1 MLGRN
6 KPIGSVELGSPSRKS
21 IAAEV
26 LGIVLWAILNQDS
39 RTSGRRSTESSS
51 EGKSA
56 DKFFV
61 KSLLEASFRD

>member
-6 KPIGSVELGSPSRKS
+6 KPIGSVELGTPSRKS

-39 RTSGRRSTESSS
+39 RTSSRKSTESSS
-51 EGKSA
+51 KVKST
-56 DKFFV
+56 DKFSV
-61 KSLLEASFRD
+61 ESLLEASFRD